1 MFSMISN
8 INNIKSNLLGNNT
21 KEQNLKFKNV
31 PQSKP
36 VASNNSDNN
45 KKTNQ
50 GAKYLLVSIGTTA
63 IAGFYMIRNK
73 KWNKIVKLPNQE
85 LKPTEEAQNI
95 YQKIKSII
103 NNKNKLSSETI
114 DKNLKPREKQNTWNY
129 ADMYDYYSNLEKE
142 SYKKIEAELIQKQEV
157 KKLNLKH
164 SKTLKLKQDK
174 EETERINNLIDNA
187 IFDDKN
193 EAQDQD
199 IKTIL
204 KSITSSFVQ
213 LPKNKTIEELTL
225 AEKNNLLDCITASGY
240 AGKLL
245 KEKNIFESKL
255 LPTSE
260 KEYISLIDKLVDD
273 ITKEM
278 KPLDKNHVDKFRS
291 KLNNFIKSDL
301 TNISQEKL
309 TDIEKTLS
317 EIFTD
322 GRKLNI
328 DTIISLRKIY
338 SNPQFN
344 KLSEKDKQLITIAGL
359 LHNTSES
366 NLKDIAFDSYIFAQK
381 YGFSTNESE
390 KLANII
396 KHSDLTERFMS
407 TNNKII
413 SINRRKSTIYST
425 DRVFEFF
432 SAAKDLREG
441 NSYEMAQ
448 MLYSTKEKEGLT
460 RFLDKKLKN
469 IINELNACEEIIPQ
483 TDKETILKYAHE
495 EIINGRKIM
504 VANANDI
511 PNFYAYVHTHN
522 IGFANYGLRNTKL
535 MKLKNFKAF
544 QLPLNDKV
552 ICASLVGRNH
562 YTTAGTSLNDKNGL
576 ILKGKLGKIFVNSEK
591 DIFSLSKSES
601 DMIYEF
607 GYIPSKLKEISP
619 NNMSSFIANAT
630 CYIPS
635 LLQIN
640 KAEYLKRIID
650 LKTKANGKTISYDF
664 IKENDPKILK
674 ATNYALEYIL
684 DRNNSYSE
692 SLLSNPEL
700 TGIFQLKG
708 SYINDELLDF
718 AVENKLPLVIF
729 TPKYWR

>member
-1 MFSMISN
+1 MISN
-8 INNIKSNLLGNNT
+8 INNIKSNLSDNNI
-21 KEQNLKFKNV
+21 KEQNIKFKNV

-36 VASNNSDNN
+36 TVNNNSDNN
-45 KKTNQ
+45 KKANK
-50 GAKYLLVSIGTTA
+50 GAKYLLLSIGSTA
-63 IAGFYMIRNK
+63 IATLFMIRNK
-73 KWNKIVKLPNQE
+73 KLNKIVKLPNQE

-95 YQKIKSII
+95 YQKIKSIL
-103 NNKNKLSSETI
+103 NNKNKLSPETI
-114 DKNLKPREKQNTWNY
+114 DKNLKPREKQNTWNS
-129 ADMYDYYSNLEKE
+129 ADMYDYYSNLEKD
-142 SYKKIEAELIQKQEV
+142 SYKKIEIELIQKQEV

-164 SKTLKLKQDK
+164 SKELKLKQDK
-174 EETERINNLIDNA
+174 EETERINNLIDNVV
-187 IFDDKN
+187 FDDKN
-193 EAQDQD
+193 EAQDSD

-204 KSITSSFVQ
+204 KSLTCSFVQ

-225 AEKNNLLDCITASGY
+225 SEKNNLLDCITASGY

-260 KEYISLIDKLVDD
+260 EEYISLIDKLVDD
-273 ITKEM
+273 INKEM
-278 KPLDKNHVDKFRS
+278 NPLDKKLIDNFNS
-291 KLNNFIKSDL
+291 KINNFMNSDL

-309 TDIEKTLS
+309 TDIEKNLS
-317 EIFTD
+317 EIFCD

-344 KLSEKDKQLITIAGL
+344 NLSEKDKRLITIAGL

-366 NLKDIAFDSYIFAQK
+366 TLKDISFDGYILGQK
-381 YGFSTNESE
+381 YGFSKNESE

-396 KHSDLTERFMS
+396 KHSDLPERFMS

-425 DRVFEFF
+425 DRVFEFS
-432 SAAKDLREG
+432 SAAKDLRDD
-441 NSYEMAQ
+441 NAFEMAQ

-460 RFLDKKLKN
+460 RFLDKRLKN
-469 IINELNACEEIIPQ
+469 VIKELNACEEIIPQ

-511 PNFYAYVHTHN
+511 PNFFAYAHTHN

-552 ICASLVGRNH
+552 VCASLVGRNH
-562 YTTAGTSLNDKNGL
+562 YITAGTSLNDKNGL
-576 ILKGKLGKIFVNSEK
+576 ILKGKPGKVFVNSEN
-591 DIFSLSKSES
+591 DIFSLSKNES

-607 GYIPSKLKEISP
+607 GYVPPKLKELNK
-619 NNMSSFIANAT
+619 NNMSSFITNAT
-630 CYIPS
+630 VYAQQ
-635 LLQIN
+635 LMHVD
-640 KAEYLKRIID
+640 KAEYLKRVTD
-650 LKTKANGKTISYDF
+650 LKRKANGKTISYDF
-664 IKENDPKILK
+664 IKENDSQLLK
-674 ATNYALEYIL
+674 ATNKALEYIL

-700 TGIFQLKG
+700 TGIFKLKG

-718 AVENKLPLVIF
+718 AIENKLPLVIF
-729 TPKYWR
+729 DPKPLR